1 MILQR
6 TTCSAWESGWK
17 RNETGCDTK
26 DIPTASVVS
35 CRQQNGNRGFL
46 CLNFR
51 SFSKASAC
59 IFAGAPVQANQAA
72 TAAAPN
78 DDGGAGTAARR
89 SPSSLQGRRHE
100 SGQGRLKLPSFLGPI
115 GVYSAALAAS
125 PLVPTAAPNHYPLA
139 SDGRPCELAQIRAR
153 ATAC

>member
-1 MILQR
+1 MLIWQR
-6 TTCSAWESGWK
+6 TTCSAWEFGWK

-35 CRQQNGNRGFL
+35 CRQQHGRGFL

-59 IFAGAPVQANQAA
+59 IFAGVPVQANQANQA
-72 TAAAPN
+72 KQPRTMMAR
-78 DDGGAGTAARR
+78 ARR
-89 SPSSLQGRRHE
+89 SPSSLGRRE

-125 PLVPTAAPNHYPLA
+125 PLVATAAPNLA
-139 SDGRPCELAQIRAR
+139 SDDGVSSRRYDSCS
-153 ATAC
+153 